1 MTAMDRN
8 PQVEVETSE
17 GSGLTAGARLSR
29 ALDRARSR
37 GESWPC
43 RDRDDWMSD
52 STEVRTAA
60 ARECVSC
67 PVLAL
72 CHAAAEEQ
80 AERWGVWG
88 GLDRETARKKPSR
101 RAPAE
106 VEAPADPEP
115 VGRGASP
122 PRDQQ
127 GHDSLTQP
135 PEVLSVRFPDPNEK
149 EKRDERD

>member
-1 MTAMDRN
+1 MTAVDHN
-8 PQVEVETSE
+8 PQAKVETSE

-43 RDRDDWMSD
+43 RGRGEWMSD
-52 STEVRTAA
+52 STEVRTSA
-60 ARECVSC
+60 ARWCVAC

-72 CHAAAEEQ
+72 CHAAAEE
-80 AERWGVWG
+80 AGERWGVWG
-88 GLDRETARKKPSR
+88 GVDRESARKKPSR
-101 RAPAE
+101 RAATE

-115 VGRGASP
+115 VGRGAP
-122 PRDQQ
+122 GPRRSQPY
-127 GHDSLTQP
+127 GSLTRP